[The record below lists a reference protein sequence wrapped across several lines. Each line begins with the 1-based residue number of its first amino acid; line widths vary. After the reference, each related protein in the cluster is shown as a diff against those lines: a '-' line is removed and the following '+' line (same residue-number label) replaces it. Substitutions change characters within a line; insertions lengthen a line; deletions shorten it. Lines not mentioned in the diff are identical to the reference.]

1 MRYQHGL
8 MALAFLGLLAPG
20 CRKDKDSTPP
30 VVRIVSPGAGFS
42 LAIPDTLMVTVV
54 VSDDR
59 EVRSLTVLL
68 ADADGVPVAP
78 PAAIAVDAQSREA
91 VLDLPI
97 LSERISSGTYLLT
110 AIVSDGINES
120 RDFVQVVLQAAPLR
134 VRSAFLVPPA
144 TASPPFSITRID
156 SAGAISTFLSLQ
168 ELAHAAIG
176 LDHLFTTG
184 TATAPMQRWRI
195 GSGAPQTLMPNPA
208 LWPAYFTGL
217 STDEQAGRLIAHA
230 ADGAVRV
237 FLRDGTPLFTAQLPE
252 GFVGHVSA
260 TVGDAVI
267 CAARQPVSQE
277 RRLFR
282 LGSSG
287 AVLAQFN
294 TGVEG
299 IALQAIDAQ
308 RLLLFGNDASGGVVR
323 EVNALQGGGFTIR
336 AFPGEPIRCVA
347 RVSAALHVLGFD
359 AAIRRLDMPSTAV
372 TTIINGLGPH
382 SLTFN
387 PVSGAVLA
395 VSGSTVTE
403 FDPLLGTVVS
413 SQSAPH
419 PVGQV
424 LLQLN
429 R

>member
-8 MALAFLGLLAPG
+8 MAAAFMGLLAPG

-30 VVRIVSPGAGFS
+30 VARIISPVAGFS
-42 LAIPDTLMVTVV
+42 FAIPDTLAVTVA

-78 PAAIAVDAQSREA
+78 PVAVAVDAQARE
-91 VLDLPI
+91 VLLDLPI
-97 LSERISSGTYLLT
+97 LSERIPSGAYVLT
-110 AIVSDGINES
+110 ALVSDGVNES
-120 RDFVQVVLQAAPLR
+120 RDFLQVVAQAAPLR
-134 VRSAFLVPPA
+134 VRSTFLVPPA
-144 TASPPFSITRID
+144 AASPPYAITRID
-156 SAGAISTFLSLQ
+156 SAGTAATFLSLQ
-168 ELAHAAIG
+168 ELAQAAIG

-195 GSGAPQTLMPNPA
+195 GSGAPQALMPNPA

-217 STDEQAGRLIAHA
+217 STDERAGRLIAHA

-252 GFVGHVSA
+252 GFVGHASV

-267 CAARQPVSQE
+267 CAARQPVSQQ

-282 LGSSG
+282 LGPSG
-287 AVLAQFN
+287 TVLAQFDS
-294 TGVEG
+294 GVEG
-299 IALQAIDAQ
+299 VALHAIDAQ
-308 RLLLFGNDASGGVVR
+308 RLLLFGNDASGGLIR
-323 EVNALQGGGFTIR
+323 EVNAVQGGGFTIR

-347 RVSAALHVLGFD
+347 RVSSALHVIGFD
-359 AAIRRLDMPSTAV
+359 AGIRRFDLPSTAV
-372 TTIINGLGPH
+372 TTLINGLAPQ
-382 SLTFN
+382 SLTFD

-395 VSGSTVTE
+395 ASGSTVTA

-413 SQSAPH
+413 SQPAPH